1 MGSGL
6 SANTPTAVSTHVED
20 VLRLIRAQNVDGDLL
35 AVGEADVQSDFFRGN
50 LLRLLREERS
60 GKSAQEASQPPPQNK
75 NYKKKH
81 QIATCRTS
89 TKQ

>member
-1 MGSGL
+1 MGS
-6 SANTPTAVSTHVED
+6 SVNPPTAAATHVED

-50 LLRLLREERS
+50 LLRLLREEERS
-60 GKSAQEASQPPPQNK
+60 GKSSPHNPTRPPS
-75 NYKKKH
+75 KH
-81 QIATCRTS
+81 TS